1 MQDGQDGQDGQ
12 DTRSLVIAVLTYR
25 RNEDI
30 LALAPELVAQ
40 ADSAGMADATVLVV
54 DNDPDGGA
62 RDAVLGL
69 GLPAVRYVHEAQPGI
84 AHARNRALEES
95 ADADLLV
102 FIDDDER
109 PEPGWLE
116 ALLRC
121 HRGTTPVAV
130 AGVVLPAAELIG
142 DPWIDAGRFFV
153 RQRHTTGATLPA
165 ASTANLLLDL
175 RQVRELGDPRFD
187 VRFGTTGGS
196 DTLFTRTLVRRG
208 GRIVWCDEAV
218 VVDHIRTARLTR
230 QWVLQRA
237 FRSGNSWSRTEADLA
252 QGVVESVLVRGRL
265 VGVGL
270 ARILVGT
277 LRAGLGRA
285 TGSLRHQ
292 ARGSRTAARGAGMA
306 VGALGGV
313 YEEYRRTADK
323 TARTSTEKVAARNTR
338 A

>member
-1 MQDGQDGQDGQ
+1 MTTEDHQGTGPLA
-12 DTRSLVIAVLTYR
+12 LVLAVLTYR

-30 LALAPELVAQ
+30 VALAPELVAQ
-40 ADSAGMADATVLVV
+40 AAAAGVPEATVLVV

-62 RDAVLGL
+62 REAVLGL
-69 GLPAVRYVHEAQPGI
+69 GLPTVRYVHEVQPGI
-84 AHARNRALEES
+84 AHARSRALEEA

-109 PEPGWLE
+109 PEPGWLA

-121 HRGTTPVAV
+121 HRETGALGV

-142 DPWIDAGRFFV
+142 DPWIDAGGFFV
-153 RQRHTTGATLPA
+153 RQRHVTGATLPA

-175 RQVRELGDPRFD
+175 RQVRALGGDLRFD

-196 DTLFTRTLVRRG
+196 DTLFTRTLVKRG

-237 FRSGNSWSRTEADLA
+237 FRSGNSWSRTESELA
-252 QGVVESVLVRGRL
+252 GGLLPGLALRGRL
-265 VGVGL
+265 LGVGL
-270 ARILVGT
+270 ARVAVGSV
-277 LRAGLGRA
+277 RAAFGRV

-313 YEEYRRTADK
+313 YEEYRRTAVK
-323 TARTSTEKVAARNTR
+323 VGEVATGTAGPASRP
-338 A
+338 